1 MKNIKKLL
9 PMLVGAALVVF
20 VLIQFIPYGHQHTNP
35 ATVSEPQWS
44 SPEARALVKQNCFQC
59 HSNETNWT
67 WYSNIAPA
75 SWLIQW
81 DVNEARQQFNF
92 SDWNNK
98 PGEVDEMIEEI
109 QGGGMPPAQYTLF
122 HPSAKLTAQEKQDLI
137 QALQSSIP

>member
-20 VLIQFIPYGHQHTNP
+20 VHIQFIPYGHQHTNP

-92 SDWNNK
+92 SDW
-98 PGEVDEMIEEI
+98 
-109 QGGGMPPAQYTLF
+109 
-122 HPSAKLTAQEKQDLI
+122 
-137 QALQSSIP
+137 

>member
-9 PMLVGAALVVF
+9 SILAGAALVVF
-20 VLIQFIPYGHQHTNP
+20 VLIQFIPFGREHTNP
-35 ATVSEPQWS
+35 PTVSEPQWS
-44 SPEARALVKQNCFQC
+44 SPEARALAKESCFQC

-81 DVNEARQQFNF
+81 DVNEGRQTFNF
-92 SDWNNK
+92 SDWNNN
-98 PGEVDEMIEEI
+98 PGEMDEMIEVI
-109 QGGGMPPAQYTLF
+109 QEGEMPPVQYTIF
-122 HPSAKLTAQEKQDLI
+122 HPSARLNAQEKQDLI